1 MLLLRLNAENEKGCS
16 IEQAFAFGSEACLS
30 IGAGSRGLFGLELG
44 PSIPSRNLAACRD
57 HSPKRIHTGHRITAV
72 VRGRKHPEYAH
83 YEYTKYSSAEWFYA
97 NYNSERIWLS
107 IPKCC
112 EGRGESHESRRLG
125 CWN

>member
-72 VRGRKHPEYAH
+72 VRGREL
-83 YEYTKYSSAEWFYA
+83 SSKVGD
-97 NYNSERIWLS
+97 ERIKQVAYS
-107 IPKCC
+107 
-112 EGRGESHESRRLG
+112 
-125 CWN
+125 